1 MCSLI
6 QKWPTVTV
14 SHQCLGLLSHGDT
27 LKPCQRKMLM
37 KHLTLSF
44 FVASIMSN
52 SQGLEVRAPCKVCY
66 KQSSLILS
74 LSIALSCFYTSL
86 IHSSSLTP
94 SPFQMFSLSFLSIS
108 FHLFVLHCQCIL
120 FDFVALSVSVS
131 LSLALRESS
140 LLLWIL
146 AIRGVC

>member
-37 KHLTLSF
+37 KHLTVSF

-74 LSIALSCFYTSL
+74 LYRSLLFLHVSNSLFLINSFTVSNVLSL
-86 IHSSSLTP
+86 LPVHLLSSLC
-94 SPFQMFSLSFLSIS
+94 SPLSMYFIWL
-108 FHLFVLHCQCIL
+108 CR
-120 FDFVALSVSVS
+120 SVCVCVS
-131 LSLALRESS
+131 LSRSQRKLSPVVDLSH
-140 LLLWIL
+140 
-146 AIRGVC
+146 